1 MNKLR
6 SKTFLLV
13 WILINLFSLTLIFVF
28 NYQVYKREEN
38 FLNDNFER
46 IIEFQ
51 NNFDTNERLPFF
63 VDSEA
68 YVVYFDNNNKV
79 KKIVTYTPNGLNQN
93 EIINLAKKF
102 MENKTENNNLYFDD
116 YVYSVS
122 KNKIVIVDN
131 ITVKS
136 ILLIYL
142 RISIILFLLFEILS
156 IFISKK
162 LTNWLVTPVV
172 ETFDKQRQFIYD
184 ISHELKTPLSV
195 ITANAEMI
203 ECDNKNKKWVNNI
216 KDESERMN
224 KLVISL
230 LDLLMS
236 NNINEKEKFTKVNLS
251 KCIETSILTFESL
264 IFENNLKL
272 DYTINENIIFYCNPD
287 RIKQL
292 IGILLDNAIK
302 HGKKNS
308 KITVNLKQEKDNII
322 LSVRNRGQSI
332 SKEDRE
338 KIFERFYRVDKSRNR
353 NENRYGLGLAIAKNI
368 SEIHRGKI
376 SVNCA
381 NGYTTFIVNFKK

>member
-1 MNKLR
+1 
-6 SKTFLLV
+6 
-13 WILINLFSLTLIFVF
+13 
-28 NYQVYKREEN
+28 
-38 FLNDNFER
+38 
-46 IIEFQ
+46 
-51 NNFDTNERLPFF
+51 

-236 NNINEKEKFTKVNLS
+236 NNINEEEKFTKVN
-251 KCIETSILTFESL
+251 
-264 IFENNLKL
+264 
-272 DYTINENIIFYCNPD
+272 
-287 RIKQL
+287 
-292 IGILLDNAIK
+292 
-302 HGKKNS
+302 
-308 KITVNLKQEKDNII
+308 
-322 LSVRNRGQSI
+322 
-332 SKEDRE
+332 
-338 KIFERFYRVDKSRNR
+338 
-353 NENRYGLGLAIAKNI
+353 
-368 SEIHRGKI
+368 
-376 SVNCA
+376 
-381 NGYTTFIVNFKK
+381 